1 ADPSYTLNC
10 EEPVNPAQSCGLVIL
25 TSMDAEGSWSP
36 NPRAT
41 GWRRRLGEFVLS
53 SPVQSFVLA
62 VIVLNAVT
70 LGLETSPAVMSVAG
84 PFLHLLDT
92 IALTIFVIEILLKLL
107 ALDGRFFRDG
117 WNIFDFLVV
126 VISLIPAAG
135 PFAVLRS
142 LRVLRVLRLVNRL
155 PQLRRIASSI
165 IKAIPG
171 IGAIAALMAIVF
183 YVGAVMAT
191 VLFGNSFP
199 QWFGSIPASLYSLF
213 QVMTLESWSMGIVR
227 PVMEVYPE
235 AWMFFVPFIL
245 VSAFVMLNLFIAVII
260 DAMSN
265 LEGSTKG
272 TVAEPAPVRT
282 APVPTAGSIFAAERE
297 LTELR
302 AEVTETRREIVA
314 IRALLEGR
322 ATGSN

>member
-1 ADPSYTLNC
+1 MDA
-10 EEPVNPAQSCGLVIL
+10 AQS
-25 TSMDAEGSWSP
+25 WPP

-53 SPVQSFVLA
+53 GPVQTFVLV
-62 VIVLNAVT
+62 VIVINAIT
-70 LGLETSPAVMSVAG
+70 LGLETSPAVMAAIG
-84 PFLHLLDT
+84 PLLHLLDT
-92 IALTIFVIEILLKLL
+92 IALAIFVIEIVLKLI

-126 VISLIPAAG
+126 VIALIPASG

-142 LRVLRVLRLVNRL
+142 LRVLRVLRLINRM

-165 IKAIPG
+165 IRAIPG

-183 YVGAVMAT
+183 YVGTVMAT
-191 VLFGNSFP
+191 VLFSERFP
-199 QWFGSIPASLYSLF
+199 EWFGSIPTSLFSLF
-213 QVMTLESWSMGIVR
+213 QVMTLDSWSTGLVR

-235 AWMFFVPFIL
+235 SWLFFVPFIL
-245 VSAFVMLNLFIAVII
+245 ISAFVMLNLFIAVIV
-260 DAMSN
+260 DTMSN
-265 LEGSTKG
+265 LERSKKG

-282 APVPTAGSIFAAERE
+282 SPVPTAGSLFAAERE

-302 AEVTETRREIVA
+302 AEVTETRREIAA

-322 ATGSN
+322 ASSSD